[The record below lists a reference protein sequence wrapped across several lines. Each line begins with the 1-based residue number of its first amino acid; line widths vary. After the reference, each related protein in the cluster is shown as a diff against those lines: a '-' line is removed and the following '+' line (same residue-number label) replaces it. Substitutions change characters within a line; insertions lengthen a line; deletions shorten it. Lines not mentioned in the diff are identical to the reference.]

1 MLFRSELRG
10 FVAQRIK
17 DEATKGVGRDINGLP
32 YVSTHGLNKI
42 ITDLDKSGKLE
53 LIFGKSGA
61 DTYRTLNDVTKDLQ
75 TVPVGTTNPSGT
87 ASTILAAMGEMGLQ
101 TAATGIPLP
110 AVMIGKQIYG
120 SIQSKRKA
128 SQIQDFINYGKEK

>member
-1 MLFRSELRG
+1 
-10 FVAQRIK
+10 
-17 DEATKGVGRDINGLP
+17 VGRDINGLP

-61 DTYRTLNDVTKDLQ
+61 ETYRTLNDVTKDLQ

-120 SIQSKRKA
+120 TIQGKRKA